1 MIVIRDRFQDYMQ
14 DKFETNSLVML
25 NELLFYGIFV
35 YYYYFGMIQ
44 DSQQNIT
51 IFKYIGIIFVIR
63 YLLNYI
69 TNMTIVNESKEEMS
83 YFQFNSK
90 IAIFTILVLLL
101 AHNEHFITSLI
112 AILGYALLSSSAK
125 YGYTVDNL
133 TTVMIVY
140 FIFSLKLL

>member
-112 AILGYALLSSSAK
+112 AIFGYALLSSSAK